1 MLLRKGGIVP
11 VDTRGGS
18 DVPARRALSPVLA
31 ESCVTCAVACLR
43 LGHGSLTQSE
53 YDALKTSSEGLKA
66 ELAQKKAAK
75 LEALSKN
82 VFTERHDG
90 ELDAGK
96 RIESFAARISAGLD
110 DKSLTTREATR
121 LAESL
126 GSLYADRSCSRG
138 GPFCRGAG
146 WPADSSPR

>member
-1 MLLRKGGIVP
+1 
-11 VDTRGGS
+11 
-18 DVPARRALSPVLA
+18 VLA

-66 ELAQKKAAK
+66 ELAQAQKPEAKKAAK